1 MTERI
6 DIVVSETGARRVKR
20 SLDDIGDS
28 GDRAGKLIAKL
39 QKGLLALGV
48 GFALQQAIS
57 ETIRFQSAIAEVST
71 LVDTA
76 TFDMKGLTAAALDN
90 AAAFGQA
97 PVEQAKAFY
106 QIISAGATSAAQAQE
121 TLTAA
126 NRLAVGGVTD
136 VATAADG
143 LTSVLNAYGSRV
155 QSAADVSDI
164 LFVGVRAG
172 KTTVEELS
180 NSLGKVAPIAAAAG
194 VEFDQLV
201 ASVAALTKGGI
212 STREAVTGVRGILAA
227 VVKPSQEAEEAAKR
241 LGIQFNAA
249 GLEALGFQ
257 GFLNQVVQKTGGST
271 SELAQLFGGV
281 EALVPILALAG
292 QAGVDF
298 ADIIEQM
305 GDRAGVTEEA
315 FNKIANSP
323 GFQIQR
329 LLAGIQAEAIK
340 VTSQFTT
347 ALVPVIRFLADNLDT
362 LSRIVQA
369 LGIALGVYLALQVI
383 PLTIRALGLL
393 FAVIAANPIGALVT
407 AITIAASA
415 FVTFSDKLRFSAEG
429 SATVFDFLIELFVT
443 FRDVVRDGLNF
454 LIGLF
459 PTFEAELKL
468 LSPRDLVINFG
479 RGLDRIRNIFTSTFA
494 FIETLVINSL
504 NRIGQVISDTLNGGI
519 QLAENFVTGLN
530 VIGRRLQGKDLDP
543 SVLADFGI
551 DFTPRFAE
559 AGQTAAEAY
568 AETFKAGLNDTTFED
583 AFTAFADR
591 VEARGAARL
600 AESATTP
607 VIPTLTDAP
616 GRSGSLAPDKS
627 IIELQKLQDAIR
639 AENELLKLNSDE
651 RTIRRGL
658 LAIEEQIE
666 RKLTDTERDLTQG
679 LLEQNLVLE
688 RQASLVDSIIAPQK
702 TLTDRQKDLAAVFEQ
717 GRITANEYN
726 LALEDLA
733 IAQAALNA
741 SGSSGT
747 FVDGLIGSLDR
758 ARGAFG
764 SFAAQ
769 LGDVFGTTFDQI
781 GQGFAQ
787 TIGQG
792 IFDVDNLG
800 ESFKALGRN
809 IISGLVTSL
818 IQVGVQ
824 QAANFALTS
833 TLGAAATAQGAAQAA
848 ALATAYAPAAA
859 AASLATAGAN
869 AVPAG
874 IGIGTIFA
882 LLAGLVGGAA
892 LAGFA
897 DGTDF
902 VGGPGTGRSD
912 SILARLSR
920 GEGVVTAQANA
931 ANPGAVAAMN
941 AGARVGGT
949 VVNNYNFPPGTD
961 VEAFRK
967 SRRQL
972 NREAR
977 TSIESA

>member
-1 MTERI
+1 MSERI

-28 GDRAGKLIAKL
+28 GDRAGKLIQKL

-106 QIISAGATSAAQAQE
+106 QIISAGATSAAQAQD

-227 VVKPSQEAEEAAKR
+227 VVKPSKEAEEAAKR

-257 GFLNQVVQKTGGST
+257 GFIDQVVDKTGGST
-271 SELAQLFGGV
+271 AELAQLFGGV

-369 LGIALGVYLALQVI
+369 LGIALGVFLAVKAIPLAISALQALFVI
-383 PLTIRALGLL
+383 
-393 FAVIAANPIGALVT
+393 VAANPIGALVT
-407 AITIAASA
+407 VLTIAAAA
-415 FVTFSDKLRFSAEG
+415 FVTFADKLRFSAEG

-504 NRIGQVISDTLNGGI
+504 NRIGQVISDTLNTGVG
-519 QLAENFVTGLN
+519 LAEDFVTGLN

-543 SVLADFGI
+543 SVLADFGV
-551 DFTPRFAE
+551 DFTPRFAA

-568 AETFKAGLNDTTFED
+568 AETFKAGLDDTTFED
-583 AFTAFADR
+583 VFTAFADR
-591 VEARGAARL
+591 VDARGAARL
-600 AESATTP
+600 AEAATTP
-607 VIPTLTDAP
+607 VIPV
-616 GRSGSLAPDKS
+616 LAETATGGGGTVDKS
-627 IIELQKLQDAIR
+627 VTELNKLLDAIR
-639 AENELLKLNSDE
+639 SENELLKLNSDE
-651 RTIRRGL
+651 RVVRRGI

-666 RKLTDTERDLTQG
+666 RKLTDTERGLTTG
-679 LLEQNLVLE
+679 LLEQNLALE
-688 RQASLVDSIIAPQK
+688 RQAALVDGILGPQK
-702 TLTDRQKDLAAVFEQ
+702 TLTDRQKDLAVVFEA
-717 GRITANEYN
+717 GRISVSEYN
-726 LALEDLA
+726 IALEDLA

-741 SGSSGT
+741 SGKDGT

-800 ESFKALGRN
+800 ESFKTLGRN

-869 AVPAG
+869 AVPAS

-941 AGARVGGT
+941 AGGKLGGT
-949 VVNNYNFPPGTD
+949 VINNYNFPAGTD

-972 NREAR
+972 DREAR